1 MVTIVALVA
10 SLLTISSAQDGINVY
25 VVMDDGNTVAE
36 EAVGAAMSYLEK
48 NNKAKVAKKSMMKVE
63 GSEAYVTV
71 EKVCGELDAMLDS
84 GSPPDLVL
92 DLTLSG
98 ISSEVVK
105 SLSLTLGLPTVSAA
119 LGEEGDIREWRDI
132 TDAQKQY
139 LIQVRP
145 PGDILPSI
153 IRDLAMASNITNAG
167 ILYDST
173 FVMDHQYKSLLLN
186 MPVRHIINKVKTS
199 DSDLKMQLSRLEQ
212 MDIKNYFILGS
223 SETIKSVYMV
233 ANELK
238 MYGEKY
244 AWFAGTKESGAE
256 FDASCCDEMAVAFF
270 SPMLPSSAQIRSY
283 KSMYGL
289 TAKPEI
295 DAGFYFDLAVRSL
308 TAVHNMKAGGSW
320 PEMTYT
326 KCSEYT
332 SDVPIDRSIDLLA
345 SVLSVDMPNA
355 FGAMMLVSNGLSYMS
370 FDVGVVTYDITS
382 GKVGKREDVGTWSAG
397 TPGAMNFKPGGEDK
411 IVQFRAKTVYRVVTV
426 VQPPFMHWNETT
438 KKYEGYCADLIE
450 ELTHIMDFEY
460 EIYEAPD
467 KTYGRMDE
475 NEDWNGL
482 IGELVNKK
490 ADMAVAALSVMAER
504 ENVVDFTVP
513 YYDLVG
519 ITIMMKKPK
528 VPTSLFKFL
537 SVLEDSVWGCILAAY
552 FVTSVLMWIFDR
564 WSPYSYQNNMEKYED
579 DDEKRYFNFKESLWF
594 CMTSLTPQGGG
605 EAPKNLSGRL
615 VAATWWLFGFIII
628 ASYTANLAAFLTV
641 SRLETPVESLED
653 LAKQYKIQYAPQN
666 GSATAMYFER
676 MAYIEE
682 RFYTIWKEMSLDDT
696 LSELERSKLAVW
708 DYPVSDKYTKIWQ
721 SMKEAGLPPTFDDA
735 LKRVR
740 ASPTSSEGF
749 AFLGD
754 ATDIRYQTYTNCDL
768 QMVGDEF
775 SRKPYALAVQ
785 QGSPLKDQFNDA
797 ILKLLN
803 QRKLETL
810 KERWWN
816 QHPLKKVCEEDD
828 DDGGGISIHNI
839 GGVFIVIF
847 VGIGLA
853 IITLGIEYWYYK
865 YKAPQSR
872 VGSADPNKKMVSE
885 FEKQVRDK
893 NGFGKTEFAGEY
905 MNDAAVAPVGNP
917 W

>member
-1 MVTIVALVA
+1 MVTLVALVT
-10 SLLTISSAQDGINVY
+10 SLISISNAQEGLNVY
-25 VVMDDGNTVAE
+25 VVMDAGNMVAE
-36 EAVGAAMSYLEK
+36 GAVEAAMTYLQK
-48 NNKAKVAKKSMMKVE
+48 NSGAKVASSPIMKVE

-71 EKVCGELDAMLDS
+71 EKVCGKLDSMLDS

-92 DLTLSG
+92 DLTQAG
-98 ISSEVVK
+98 ISSEVIK
-105 SLSLTLGLPTVSAA
+105 SLSLTLGLPTVSASM
-119 LGEEGDIREWRDI
+119 GEVGDIREWRDL

-139 LIQVRP
+139 LVQVRP

-153 IRDLAMASNITNAG
+153 IRDLAHASNMSNAA
-167 ILYDST
+167 ILYDKT
-173 FVMDHQYKSLLLN
+173 FVMDHHYKSLLLN
-186 MPVRHIINKVKTS
+186 MPVRHIINKLKTS
-199 DSDLKMQLSRLEQ
+199 SSDLKQQLIRLDT
-212 MDIKNYFILGS
+212 MKIKNFFILGS
-223 SETIKSVYMV
+223 PDSLMKVYKT

-238 MYGEKY
+238 FYGEKY
-244 AWFAGTKESGAE
+244 AWFAGTKETGAE
-256 FDASCCDEMAVAFF
+256 FDPTCCDEMAVAFF
-270 SPMLPSSAQIRSY
+270 SPIMPSSAQIKSY
-283 KSMYGL
+283 KTMYDL
-289 TAKPEI
+289 TDKPEI

-308 TAVHNMKAGGSW
+308 TAVHDMKAAGTW

-332 SDVPIDRSIDLLA
+332 STEPIDRTLDLVSSIQ
-345 SVLSVDMPNA
+345 SVSMADTY
-355 FGAMMLVSNGLSYMS
+355 GSMMLVSNGLSYMG
-370 FDVGVVTYDITS
+370 FDLAVDTYDIKS
-382 GKVGKREDVGTWSAG
+382 GKIAKREQIGIWSAG
-397 TPGAMNFKPGGEDK
+397 VPGNMAWKNGGEEK
-411 IVQFRAKTVYRVVTV
+411 INQFRAKNVYRVVSV
-426 VQPPFMHWNETT
+426 LQPPFLLFNETT
-438 KKYEGYCADLIE
+438 KKYEGYCADLVE
-450 ELTHIMDFEY
+450 ELKKILDFEY
-460 EIYEAPD
+460 ELYTPPD
-467 KTYGRMDE
+467 GKYGTMDE
-475 NEDWNGL
+475 NEQWNGL
-482 IGELVNKK
+482 VAELMNKK

-504 ENVVDFTVP
+504 ENVIDFTVP

-519 ITIMMKKPK
+519 ISILMKKPK

-653 LAKQYKIQYAPQN
+653 LAKQYKIQYAPVN
-666 GSATAMYFER
+666 GSATASYFER

-682 RFYTIWKEMSLDDT
+682 RFYTIWKDMSLDDS

-721 SMKEAGLPPTFDDA
+721 SMQEAGLPNSFEEA
-735 LKRVR
+735 LERVR
-740 ASPTSSEGF
+740 ASPSSSEGF

-754 ATDIRYQTYTNCDL
+754 ATDIRYQTFTNCDL

-775 SRKPYALAVQ
+775 SRKPYALAVP

-803 QRKLETL
+803 QRKLEAL

-816 QHPLKKVCEEDD
+816 QNPQKKVCEETD

-853 IITLGIEYWYYK
+853 IITLGFEYWYYK
-865 YKAPQSR
+865 FKAPQSR
-872 VGSADPNKKMVSE
+872 IGSADPGKRMVSE

-905 MNDAAVAPVGNP
+905 MNNEPIAPVGNP